1 MTLFQPQ
8 FSHLYARYSNSAQL
22 LGQQGGFYELKG
34 WDKFGAQRYYGEEN
48 QENYARVFHLLLGTT
63 IG

>member
-8 FSHLYARYSNSAQL
+8 FSHLYSGCSKSGLSLR
-22 LGQQGGFYELKG
+22 QQGGFHELKG
-34 WDKFGAQRYYGEEN
+34 WDKFGAQRCYGEEN
-48 QENYARVFHLLLGTT
+48 QENYAEAFHLLWGLP